1 MLSSGAIEIFFN
13 VVVFV
18 ADIWFCKQ
26 CDIGVCDLDILTDRA
41 EISASLIKMEPIQIL
56 EADSDCVGLFRG

>member
-26 CDIGVCDLDILTDRA
+26 CDIGVCDLDILTDCA
-41 EISASLIKMEPIQIL
+41 KVSSCLIEMEPIQVL
-56 EADSDCVGLFRG
+56 EADSDCIRLFRG